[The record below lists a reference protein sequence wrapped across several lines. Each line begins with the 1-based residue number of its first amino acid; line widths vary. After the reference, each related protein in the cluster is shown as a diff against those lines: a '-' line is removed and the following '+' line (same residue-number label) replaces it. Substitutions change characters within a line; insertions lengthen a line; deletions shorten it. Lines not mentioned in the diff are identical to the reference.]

1 MKKQH
6 ANAALTIPQRIEV
19 KRLFDHEKVSVS
31 DLAKRFCCGASTIR
45 KWIKRTTPQDQPSTP
60 HRKRAV
66 VTADY
71 REAVL
76 AYRRQHPTHGP
87 MRIAVELQALYAQAH
102 RGTIRLI
109 LKKAGLTQ
117 KRQRAKPKWQIPVGN
132 QRLQCDVQELPAIQ
146 GSKGFEYKISF
157 IHLRTR
163 WKYSEIH
170 PNQQS
175 ETIAGVYQRALDNL
189 PPFHN
194 FYGQRDVLHHEIYR
208 APRTQ
213 NGVHEKH

>member
-1 MKKQH
+1 MDFKMKKQH

-19 KRLFDHEKVSVS
+19 KRLFDQEKVSVTE
-31 DLAKRFCCGASTIR
+31 LAQRFCCGESTIR
-45 KWIKRTTPQDQPSTP
+45 KWIKRASPQDNSSAP

-71 REAVL
+71 REAVR
-76 AYRRQHPTHGP
+76 AYRKEQPRHGP
-87 MRIAVELQALYAQAH
+87 IRIALELRATYPQAH
-102 RGTIRLI
+102 RGTVALI
-109 LKKAGLTQ
+109 LQQAGLAQ
-117 KRQRAKPKWQIPVGN
+117 RSPRAKPKWQIPVG
-132 QRLQCDVQELPAIQ
+132 QHRLQCDVQELPAIQ

-175 ETIAGVYQRALDNL
+175 DTMAGVYQRALDNL
-189 PPFHN
+189 PPFS
-194 FYGQRDVLHHEIYR
+194 
-208 APRTQ
+208 
-213 NGVHEKH
+213 

>member
-19 KRLFDHEKVSVS
+19 KRLFDKEKGSVS
-31 DLAKRFCCGASTIR
+31 ELAARFCCGESTVR
-45 KWIKRTTPQDQPSTP
+45 KWIKRATPQDKSSVP
-60 HRKRAV
+60 HRKRVV

-71 REAVL
+71 REAVI
-76 AYRRQHPTHGP
+76 AYRHQRPTHGP
-87 MRIAVELQALYAQAH
+87 IRIAVELQAAYSQAH
-102 RGTIRLI
+102 RGTIALI
-109 LKKAGLTQ
+109 LKQAGLTQ
-117 KRQRAKPKWQIPVGN
+117 KRQRTKPQWQVPVGKH
-132 QRLQCDVQELPAIQ
+132 RLQCDVQELPAIQ

-175 ETIAGVYQRALDNL
+175 ETIAAVYQRALDNL
-189 PPFHN
+189 PPFSS
-194 FYGQRDVLHHEIYR
+194 RS
-208 APRTQ
+208 RTTRCPSQ
-213 NGVHEKH
+213 